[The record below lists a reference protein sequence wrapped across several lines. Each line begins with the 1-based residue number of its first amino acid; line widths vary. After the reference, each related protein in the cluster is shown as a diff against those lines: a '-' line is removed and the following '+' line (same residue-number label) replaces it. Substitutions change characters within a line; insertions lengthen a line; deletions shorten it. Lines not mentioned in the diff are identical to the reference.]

1 MPKSGF
7 VNRSWDISP
16 RCTRVIEPSL
26 AASLSARWK
35 LCICHPAAGP
45 PGGAAR
51 KRNVGAS
58 QKRFLEIFGQP
69 AVFLWS
75 LCKFQFR
82 LGELPCSFKPPNECW
97 TFYREPLTV
106 KRVELA
112 CLSAGSV
119 QSSHAEIRGWMRT
132 VSIQLATMQ
141 LPDRPPFSSHSK
153 ALPLKSEKARF
164 AVYTVLVWKTFLVKK
179 KIVPLLP
186 SHYVCLSKYMSFSSS
201 NRITESLWLEGV
213 SGDHP
218 AQTPY

>member
-58 QKRFLEIFGQP
+58 QKRFLEIFGQS

-218 AQTPY
+218 AQTPC